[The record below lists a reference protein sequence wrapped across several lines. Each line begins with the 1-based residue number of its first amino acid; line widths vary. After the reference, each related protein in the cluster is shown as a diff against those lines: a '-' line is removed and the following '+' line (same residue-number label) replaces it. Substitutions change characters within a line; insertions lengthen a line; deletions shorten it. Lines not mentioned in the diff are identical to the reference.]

1 MILQIEITVFG
12 VITEPGEHTTIISL
26 YGVEY
31 GRSNTWVVVTVD
43 FNNIFNGNC
52 TDSDY
57 YEWMPWDDVRIIQPF
72 NYTVYIQEKVHIE
85 SHYLDPIQRSDTD
98 CILGSSIVIER
109 RKIDACCLNGQEYIR
124 ETTYLICECNEEDFE
139 WYVYTP

>member
-57 YEWMPWDDVRIIQPF
+57 YEWMPWDDVRKIHSHCCC
-72 NYTVYIQEKVHIE
+72 NYRHSIYTRQKLHITCH
-85 SHYLDPIQRSDTD
+85 SLAFRH
-98 CILGSSIVIER
+98 
-109 RKIDACCLNGQEYIR
+109 
-124 ETTYLICECNEEDFE
+124 
-139 WYVYTP
+139 